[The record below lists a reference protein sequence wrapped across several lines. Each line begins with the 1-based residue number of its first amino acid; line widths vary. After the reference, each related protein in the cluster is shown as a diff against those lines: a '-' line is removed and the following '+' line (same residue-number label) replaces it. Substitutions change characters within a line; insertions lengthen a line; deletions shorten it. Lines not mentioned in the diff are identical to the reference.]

1 MDVLP
6 ILQHRRDR
14 SNGRVE
20 REARQMD
27 MRYYGAIPFEL
38 KRLDGMPAFL
48 YVKFLVS
55 IQISSEG
62 DEKKADH
69 SSWFENIFGFQ

>member
-1 MDVLP
+1 
-6 ILQHRRDR
+6 
-14 SNGRVE
+14 
-20 REARQMD
+20 MD